1 MQQMNTF
8 NDLVLFAY
16 SEPDLAEAESFQKM
30 INNNRELSIE
40 FRTILRVKSIL
51 NKLKVGPSESVIK
64 NILSYSRALS
74 VSKSKNAG
82 YISLLLN

>member
-16 SEPDLAEAESFQKM
+16 SEPDFPEAESFHKM
-30 INNNRELSIE
+30 IDSNRELSIE
-40 FRTILRVKSIL
+40 YRTILRVKSYL
-51 NKLKVGPSESVIK
+51 NKLKVGPSDSVIK

-74 VSKSKNAG
+74 ITKSKNAG
-82 YISLLLN
+82 NISWLLN

>member
-16 SEPDLAEAESFQKM
+16 SEPDLAEAESFQRF

-40 FRTILRVKSIL
+40 FKAILRVKSLL
-51 NKLKVGPSESVIK
+51 NKLQVGPSESVIK
-64 NILSYSRALS
+64 NILGYSSALS

-82 YISLLLN
+82 NISLLLN

>member
-16 SEPDLAEAESFQKM
+16 SEPDYAEAESFHKM
-30 INNNRELSIE
+30 INSNRELSIE
-40 FRTILRVKSIL
+40 YRTILRVKSYL

-64 NILSYSRALS
+64 NILGYSRALS

-82 YISLLLN
+82 NISLLLN

>member
-1 MQQMNTF
+1 MQQINTF

-16 SEPDLAEAESFQKM
+16 SEPDYAEVESFHKM
-30 INNNRELSIE
+30 IDNNRELSIKY
-40 FRTILRVKSIL
+40 RTILRVKSYL

-82 YISLLLN
+82 NISLMLN

>member
-16 SEPDLAEAESFQKM
+16 SEPDFAEAESFEKM
-30 INNNRELSIE
+30 ISKNRELSIE
-40 FRTILRVKSIL
+40 YRTILRVKSL
-51 NKLKVGPSESVIK
+51 LKKLQVGPSDSVIK

-82 YISLLLN
+82 NISLLLN